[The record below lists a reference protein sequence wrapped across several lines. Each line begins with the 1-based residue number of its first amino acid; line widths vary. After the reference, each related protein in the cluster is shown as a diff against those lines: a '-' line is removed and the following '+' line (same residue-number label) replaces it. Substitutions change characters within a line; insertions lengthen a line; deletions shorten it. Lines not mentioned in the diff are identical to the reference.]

1 MQVVEMRKPT
11 PENVVR
17 VLEALLEEAKAGE
30 VVALAYVGVRPNN
43 NTVLGSVW
51 EPGTTAP
58 LLLGGTVFLQD
69 KLKAEISE
77 G

>member
-1 MQVVEMRKPT
+1 MKIVELKKPT
-11 PENVVR
+11 PGNVIR
-17 VLEALLEEAKAGE
+17 VLEELLEEAKAGE

-51 EPGTTAP
+51 EPGSTAP
-58 LLLGGTVFLQD
+58 LLLSGTVFLQD
-69 KLKAEISE
+69 KLKTEILE

>member
-1 MQVVEMRKPT
+1 MKIVELKKPT
-11 PENVVR
+11 PGNVIR
-17 VLEALLEEAKAGE
+17 VLEELLEEAKAGK
-30 VVALAYVGVRPNN
+30 VVALAYVGIRPNN

-69 KLKAEISE
+69 KLKAEILE